1 MEKKNH
7 KNQENMT
14 SVVKTIPA
22 PTDVGALANRINF
35 HTRDA
40 HNKVNA
46 YMSVRLAFALKHGFI
61 YRQGILAFYHIFDA
75 VEQELDRLLNDPQN
89 DEERQMQHVLRQ
101 FWLEEFRRT
110 NRIFKDLEVLYSPEY
125 SDSESL
131 RSFVENQPL
140 APQLQG
146 FVDSIH
152 STVQQD
158 PCTILAYCHV
168 LYLAL
173 FAGGKV
179 MRSNLYRH
187 TGLFPKFEYLTPKEL
202 VIRGTNFFTFTDEG
216 SDAENK
222 LRWKYK
228 EGYELA
234 TRQELSESQKTRILQ
249 VSSQI
254 FDWNMD
260 VIGEIGEMNRNE
272 LMSKFSFKLLTY
284 LSEEWKYSTILSK
297 RSKDSIIVMAILI
310 QFLVAYIVLRKFI

>member
-1 MEKKNH
+1 MSTAA
-7 KNQENMT
+7 Q
-14 SVVKTIPA
+14 TIPS

-46 YMSVRLAFALKHGFI
+46 YMSVRIAFALKHGFI
-61 YRQGILAFYHIFDA
+61 YRQGILAFYHVFDA
-75 VEQELDRLLNDPQN
+75 VEQEQDRLMQNPQT
-89 DEERQMQHVLRQ
+89 DEEKQMQHVLGQ

-110 NRIFKDLEVLYSPEY
+110 GRIFKDLEVLYSPEY
-125 SDSESL
+125 SNAESL
-131 RSFVENQPL
+131 SNFVSHDTL
-140 APQLQG
+140 APQLQN
-146 FVDSIH
+146 FVDYIH
-152 STVQQD
+152 RTVQQD

-187 TGLFPKFEYLTPKEL
+187 TGLFPKFEYLSPKEL
-202 VIRGTNFFTFTDEG
+202 VLRGTNFFTFSDEG
-216 SDAENK
+216 TDAENK
-222 LRWKYK
+222 LRWRYK

-234 TRQELSESQKTRILQ
+234 TRQELSEAQKTQIIQ
-249 VSSQI
+249 VSREI

-260 VIGEIGEMNRNE
+260 VIGEIGEMNRSE

-284 LSEEWKYSTILSK
+284 LSEEWKYSTVLSK
-297 RSKDSIIVMAILI
+297 RSKDAIIVLAILV
-310 QFLVAYIVLRKFI
+310 QFLIAYIVLRKFI

>member
-1 MEKKNH
+1 
-7 KNQENMT
+7 MT
-14 SVVKTIPA
+14 SVAKTIPV

-131 RSFVENQPL
+131 RNFVEHQPL
-140 APQLQG
+140 APQLQS

-158 PCTILAYCHV
+158 SCTILAYCHV

-202 VIRGTNFFTFTDEG
+202 VIRGTNFFTFSDEG

>member
-1 MEKKNH
+1 M
-7 KNQENMT
+7 
-14 SVVKTIPA
+14 SIPAKTIPS

-46 YMSVRLAFALKHGFI
+46 YMSVRIAFALKHGFI
-61 YRQGILAFYHIFDA
+61 YRQGILAFYHIFEA
-75 VEQELDRLLNDPQN
+75 VEQELDRLLQDPQTV
-89 DEERQMQHVLRQ
+89 EEKQMQHVLSQ
-101 FWLEEFRRT
+101 FWIEEFRRSG
-110 NRIFKDLEVLYSPEY
+110 RIFKDLELLYSPEY
-125 SDSESL
+125 SDAQAL
-131 RSFVENQPL
+131 RDFVDNHAL
-140 APQLQG
+140 APQLQS
-146 FVDSIH
+146 FVDFIH

-179 MRSNLYRH
+179 MRSNIYRH
-187 TGLFPKFEYLTPKEL
+187 TGLFPRFEHLSPKEL
-202 VIRGTNFFTFTDEG
+202 VKRGTNFFTFSDDGT
-216 SDAENK
+216 DAENK

-234 TRQELSESQKTRILQ
+234 TRQELSESQKTRIIQ
-249 VSSQI
+249 VSGQI

-260 VIGEIGEMNRNE
+260 VIGEIGEMNRQE

-284 LSEEWKYSTILSK
+284 LSEEWKHTTLLSK
-297 RSKDSIIVMAILI
+297 RSKDTIIICAILL
-310 QFLVAYIVLRKFI
+310 QFLIAFFVLRKFI